1 MTFTLKVTFDR
12 PTASGRVSVVGDLPA
27 LVGSAKQV
35 SWAEDLRTEALY
47 KVAEDLC
54 RSTKTVIGTMR
65 SDETDAIADAN
76 ARLAAIFTLPGGD
89 KMGAALAKM
98 FATADAKWWIDN
110 RFAAPSVALAKI
122 FRSL

>member
-1 MTFTLKVTFDR
+1 MTITLKLTFDR
-12 PTASGRVSVVGDLPA
+12 PTASGRVAVVGDMPA
-27 LVGSAKQV
+27 LSGSAKQI

-54 RSTKTVIGTMR
+54 RNTKTVIGTIR
-65 SDETDAIADAN
+65 SDETDAIADADG
-76 ARLAAIFTLPGGD
+76 RLAAILAAPGGD
-89 KMGAALAKM
+89 KLHAALAKM

-110 RFAAPSVALAKI
+110 RFTAPSVALAKI